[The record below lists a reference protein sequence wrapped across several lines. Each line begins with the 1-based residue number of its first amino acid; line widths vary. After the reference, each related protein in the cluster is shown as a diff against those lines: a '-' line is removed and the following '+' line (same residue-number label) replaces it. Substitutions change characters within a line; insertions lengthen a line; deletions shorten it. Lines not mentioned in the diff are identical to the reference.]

1 LLFLLLKQ
9 TNLPPSG
16 KTIITF
22 KHPIA

>member
-1 LLFLLLKQ
+1 LLLKQ